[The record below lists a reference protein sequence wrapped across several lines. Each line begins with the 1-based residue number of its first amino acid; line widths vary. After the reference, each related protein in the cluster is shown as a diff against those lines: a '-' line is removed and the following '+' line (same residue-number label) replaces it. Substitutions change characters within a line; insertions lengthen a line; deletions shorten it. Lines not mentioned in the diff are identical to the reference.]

1 MNIVHLEPEEFVQ
14 KAAVTQNKVCF
25 HCVVLDNGIAGIVYL
40 FKMGR
45 FLYYMDRFMVSH
57 LKESETCRI
66 DSNELHAEVYRKV
79 ALDNRQFQYA

>member
-14 KAAVTQNKVCF
+14 KAAVTQNKVCC

-40 FKMGR
+40 FKMGK

-57 LKESETCRI
+57 LKEEVARTWNP
-66 DSNELHAEVYRKV
+66 DELHAEVYRKV
-79 ALDNRQFQYA
+79 ALDHRQFQYA